1 MYTFFDLAQVLS
13 EHYCIKTQQIW
24 LKETCLKSIYIYAIP
39 FGIASDTE
47 FTHF

>member
-1 MYTFFDLAQVLS
+1 VLS

-24 LKETCLKSIYIYAIP
+24 LNQCLGLCQETCLKSIYIYAIP